1 MNRTTILRRAIIAGM
16 GLLALPAYAELPFD
30 QLIVFGASYEDVGQ
44 FPDYDFVAEAF
55 PSLVAAPGAGL
66 DGSTGLRVTNIDPAT
81 GRRGQVWVEM
91 LADDIG
97 TGPLVPSTPLLYPG
111 ARSDIP
117 DTDNI
122 DFAFVT
128 ARSAELLEAV
138 TGTSRVAHPTD
149 ALVAADLT
157 ASSAGFLERL
167 QAGSLKIGPNTLFV
181 INPAGN
187 DVRDSPVE
195 DPTAT
200 ATVGAANTLEIIRQL
215 VGAGA
220 RTIVVPTFAPVGLL
234 PESTNLNPD
243 GSRTAKAEARGI
255 GAATYNA
262 LMAEGLPGVG
272 GNIVVGDFDTL
283 FREVLAMP
291 AAFGFNAGIDQS
303 RYCYSAS
310 EWSLT
315 GIDCTE
321 APGLGKSSGGNPD
334 DFITND
340 GLHPT
345 QALARIFADYTESV
359 LRAPGFVA
367 LLPEAVLADARG
379 YLNTVQDQ
387 LAQNRWGDRAFEPQ
401 LFAAVQG
408 RRLDTADT
416 RATPEASSDAA
427 DLTIGGSLG
436 LGGGWFAGGALGSQ
450 QGDADIGDSSFES
463 SGLMGSL
470 FAGYRC
476 EGWFADAVLSAG
488 ETDLDDIERVFE
500 VGTWQLRRESG
511 DTRAD
516 VLGVSGTIGVNMMGE
531 ESVWRFGPFLAADY
545 LDIEVDGY
553 EEKSVNSTAMAFGD
567 LARDSVTGSAGVF
580 ASYPL
585 RIGAADLEFRGD
597 VAWVE
602 EFEDRSD
609 EVRAVVKRVADGV
622 WFRMPG
628 YDIDDGG
635 LRAVLGVDAGWR
647 SGLRLGLS
655 YRYADN
661 DAEAQYLNLSAS
673 YAF

>member
-1 MNRTTILRRAIIAGM
+1 MKGSARLRQGILAGM
-16 GLLALPAYAELPFD
+16 GLLALQAQTGLPFD
-30 QLIVFGASYEDVGQ
+30 QMIVFGASYEDIGQ
-44 FPDYDFVAEAF
+44 FPDIDFVAESGLF
-55 PSLVAAPGAGL
+55 GVPKPGAGL
-66 DGSTGLRVTNIDPAT
+66 DGSTGLRFTSIDPAT
-81 GRRGQVWVEM
+81 GRRGQAWVEM
-91 LADDIG
+91 LAEGIG

-111 ARSDIP
+111 ARTDIA

-157 ASSAGFLERL
+157 ASSAGFLQRL
-167 QAGSLKIGPNTLFV
+167 QAGTLTIGPDTLFV
-181 INPAGN
+181 LNPAGN
-187 DVRDSPVE
+187 DVRDSAVD

-200 ATVGAANTLEIIRQL
+200 ATVGAANTLAIIRQL
-215 VGAGA
+215 VGAGG
-220 RTIVVPTFAPVGLL
+220 RTIVVPTFPPLGLL
-234 PESTNLNPD
+234 AESTNVNPD
-243 GSRTAKAEARGI
+243 GSRTAKAAARAI

-262 LMAEGLPGVG
+262 LMAEGLPAVG
-272 GNIVVGDFDTL
+272 GNIVVVDFDTL
-283 FREVLAMP
+283 FREVLAAP
-291 AAFGFNAGIDQS
+291 AAFGFNGGIDQS

-321 APGLGKSSGGNPD
+321 APGLGKSSGGTPD
-334 DFITND
+334 DFVTTD

-345 QALARIFADYTESV
+345 QGMARILADYTGSV
-359 LRAPGFVA
+359 LRAPGFAA

-401 LFAAVQG
+401 LFVAVQG
-408 RRLDTADT
+408 RRLDIADT

-427 DLTIGGSLG
+427 DLTLGGSVG
-436 LGGGWFAGGALGSQ
+436 LGNGWFAGGALGSQ
-450 QGDADIGDSSFES
+450 QGDADIDQSSFES

-476 EGWFADAVLSAG
+476 EGWFADLVLSAG
-488 ETDLDDIERVFE
+488 KTDLDDIERVFE

-511 DTRAD
+511 DTEAD
-516 VLGVSGTIGVNMMGE
+516 VLGLSASVGVDMTGE

-553 EEKSVNSTAMAFGD
+553 EEKSVNSTAMVFGD

-585 RIGAADLEFRGD
+585 RLGAADLELRGD

-602 EFEDRSD
+602 ELEDHTD
-609 EVRAVVKRVADGV
+609 DVRAVVKRVADGV

-628 YDIDDGG
+628 YDIDAGG

-661 DAEAQYLNLSAS
+661 EAEAQYLNLSAS

>member
-1 MNRTTILRRAIIAGM
+1 MS
-16 GLLALPAYAELPFD
+16 LLAVSAHAGLPFD

-44 FPDYDFVAEAF
+44 FPDYDFVAATF
-55 PSLVAAPGAGL
+55 PSLVAPPGAGL
-66 DGSTGLRVTNIDPAT
+66 DGSTGIRMTNIDPAT

-91 LADDIG
+91 LADSIG
-97 TGPLVPSTPLLYPG
+97 TGSLVPSTPLLYPG
-111 ARSDIP
+111 ARTDIP
-117 DTDNI
+117 DTDNV

-128 ARSAELLEAV
+128 ARSADLLDAV

-149 ALVAADLT
+149 DLVAADLT
-157 ASSAGFLERL
+157 ASSPGFLQRL

-187 DVRDSPVE
+187 DVRDSAVE

-220 RTIVVPTFAPVGLL
+220 RTIVVPTFPPLGLL

-243 GSRTAKAEARGI
+243 GSRTAKAEARAI

-283 FREVLAMP
+283 LREVLAAP
-291 AAFGFNAGIDQS
+291 AAFGFGAGIDQS

-310 EWSLT
+310 EWSVSA
-315 GIDCTE
+315 IDCTE
-321 APGLGKSSGGNPD
+321 APGLGKSSGGTPD

-345 QALARIFADYTESV
+345 QALAHIFADYTESV
-359 LRAPGFVA
+359 LRAPGFAA

-379 YLNTVQDQ
+379 HLNTVQDQ
-387 LAQNRWGDRAFEPQ
+387 LAQNRWGDRAFERQ
-401 LFAAVQG
+401 LFVAVQG

-427 DLTIGGSLG
+427 DLTLGGSVG

-450 QGDADIGDSSFES
+450 QGDADIDNSSFES
-463 SGLMGSL
+463 SGLIGSL

-476 EGWFADAVLSAG
+476 EGWFADVVLSAG
-488 ETDLDDIERVFE
+488 KTDLDDIERVFE
-500 VGTWQLRRESG
+500 VGTWQMRRESG
-511 DTRAD
+511 DTEAD
-516 VLGVSGTIGVNMMGE
+516 VLGLSGTLGVDMMGE
-531 ESVWRFGPFLAADY
+531 GSVWRFGPFLAADY

-553 EEKSVNSTAMAFGD
+553 EEKSANSTAMAFGD
-567 LARDSVTGSAGVF
+567 LARESVAGSAGVF
-580 ASYPL
+580 ASYPF
-585 RIGAADLEFRGD
+585 RIGAADLELRGD

-609 EVRAVVKRVADGV
+609 DVRAVVKRVADGV

-635 LRAVLGVDAGWR
+635 VRAVLGVDAGWR

-661 DAEAQYLNLSAS
+661 EAEAQYLNLSAS

>member
-387 LAQNRWGDRAFEPQ
+387 LAQNRWGGRAFEPQ

-553 EEKSVNSTAMAFGD
+553 EEQSVNSTAMAFGD

-580 ASYPL
+580 SSYPL
-585 RIGAADLEFRGD
+585 RIGAADLEFRAD
-597 VAWVE
+597 AAWVE